1 MTIKIN
7 RRRFL
12 TIAFSSAAAAALGL
26 YVLTNNSGN
35 GGGAKGRSVKDLLS
49 SLGRN
54 DLNPR
59 YLAFLEWLSETS
71 SPVSNSKIYVAL
83 MAESTGLAVQR
94 IERDFYFVSGID
106 AKMDLSPY
114 PVHVTKTLSA
124 LSVGTAI
131 HDLIAVES
139 FDQTLYRPYLADIGK
154 LLERY
159 KDYTFD
165 KFRLDDFLK
174 PSLELTCYYPPAGP
188 KEERIPILLPFSAPT
203 MIRFYRADLYE
214 KLGRPPGKTWEEHV
228 EDLKDLHD
236 PTGGI
241 FATAMQLGSDVGAVT
256 EFNNLVF
263 SYGGRLF
270 EVSERKIVPV
280 MDSAEVV
287 EALETYSRMRAY
299 ADPASISYDWDAVA
313 NAMRRSMIATAL
325 LWQDFAWMMDDPE
338 RSMVVGKV
346 RYQRNPAGPS
356 GSFHQFVGDGLGLN
370 RNSRNQLASWL
381 WLQWAT
387 EVGTRIELMLDRRA
401 LSIPVR
407 RSVFDEGLV
416 KNTIGRRE
424 YESVKVV
431 KEVLDSDEVA
441 YIPPMSKANQ
451 VMFVLARHIRS
462 AWAGRDPRTVVKE
475 MKEEVEALGPFTY

>member
-1 MTIKIN
+1 MTFKIN

-26 YVLTNNSGN
+26 YVLTNTGGS
-35 GGGAKGRSVKDLLS
+35 GGGTKGRTVKDLLS

-71 SPVSNSKIYVAL
+71 RPVASSKIYIAL
-83 MAESTGLAVQR
+83 MAESTGLALQR

-114 PVHVTKTLSA
+114 PVHLSKTLSA

-139 FDQTLYRPYLADIGK
+139 FDQTLYRPYVADIDR

-165 KFRLDDFLK
+165 MFRLDDFLK
-174 PSLELTCYYPPAGP
+174 PSLELTCYYPPLGP
-188 KEERIPILLPFSAPT
+188 KEERIPTLLPFSAPT

-214 KLGRPPGKTWEEHV
+214 RLGRPPGKTWEEHV

-236 PTGGI
+236 PAGGT

-270 EVSERKIVPV
+270 EVSEREIVPV

-287 EALETYSRMRAY
+287 EALEVYSRMRAY

-313 NAMRRSMIATAL
+313 NAMRRNRIAAAL
-325 LWQDFAWMMDDPE
+325 LWQDFTWMMDDPE

-356 GSFHQFVGDGLGLN
+356 GSFHQFVGDGLGLT
-370 RNSRNQLASWL
+370 RNSRNQLESWL

-407 RSVFDEGLV
+407 RSAFDDDLV
-416 KNTIGRRE
+416 KNAIERRE

-431 KEVLDSDEVA
+431 KEVLDSNEVA

-451 VMFVLARHIRS
+451 VMFVLARYIRS
-462 AWAGRDPRTVVKE
+462 AWAGGTPGQLLKR
-475 MKEEVEALGPFTY
+475 

>member
-1 MTIKIN
+1 MTFKIN

-26 YVLTNNSGN
+26 YVLTNTGGS
-35 GGGAKGRSVKDLLS
+35 GGGTKGRTVKDLLS

-71 SPVSNSKIYVAL
+71 RPVASSKIYIAL
-83 MAESTGLAVQR
+83 MAESTGLALQR

-114 PVHVTKTLSA
+114 PVHLSKTLSA

-139 FDQTLYRPYLADIGK
+139 FDQTLYRPYVADIDR

-165 KFRLDDFLK
+165 MFRLDDFLK
-174 PSLELTCYYPPAGP
+174 PSLELTCYYPPLGP
-188 KEERIPILLPFSAPT
+188 KEERIPTLLPFSAPT

-214 KLGRPPGKTWEEHV
+214 RLGRPPGKTWEEHV

-236 PTGGI
+236 PAGGT

-270 EVSERKIVPV
+270 EVSEREIVPV

-287 EALETYSRMRAY
+287 EALEVYSRMRAY

-313 NAMRRSMIATAL
+313 NAMRRNRIAAAL
-325 LWQDFAWMMDDPE
+325 LWQDFTWMMDDPE

-356 GSFHQFVGDGLGLN
+356 GSFHQFVGDGLGLT
-370 RNSRNQLASWL
+370 RNSRNQLESWL

-407 RSVFDEGLV
+407 RSAFDDDLV
-416 KNTIGRRE
+416 KNAIERRE

-431 KEVLDSDEVA
+431 KEVLDSNEVA

-451 VMFVLARHIRS
+451 VDVRPGEVHQECMGR
-462 AWAGRDPRTVVKE
+462 AGPQDSC
-475 MKEEVEALGPFTY
+475 